1 MNAEWSILRIYSTEH
16 SLTTM
21 SPEILTQ
28 AVRLTSGLTEL
39 SFVFSIW
46 IVSLP
51 AYPEHRPQ
59 GAFSRQTRVATL
71 YAISEPIHT
80 RLLLRITLAPPILV
94 LGTSIIHLTTSIL
107 FTDSLKAVLAKSNH
121 TPDSSGN
128 VSHIEKLQPE
138 QPLGSESANKTRAE
152 YHCIRSAFEYVFT
165 QTSAASNASFL
176 LLAQYLLVANKDNSS
191 TPMWLS
197 AFGFAFFMI
206 SRMAD
211 YSMASVTQRPLFLG
225 QRGLTADTSRQVQ
238 LLIFYLVVRTMVR
251 LALGMGPLS
260 MFEKA
265 AVIENMFR
273 PGRDAWWQ
281 DFAWKLPAWLPFA
294 LSALSV
300 GLTGLSQWCWARVQR
315 RAREMG
321 E

>member
-1 MNAEWSILRIYSTEH
+1 
-16 SLTTM
+16 
-21 SPEILTQ
+21 
-28 AVRLTSGLTEL
+28 
-39 SFVFSIW
+39 
-46 IVSLP
+46 
-51 AYPEHRPQ
+51 
-59 GAFSRQTRVATL
+59 
-71 YAISEPIHT
+71 
-80 RLLLRITLAPPILV
+80 
-94 LGTSIIHLTTSIL
+94 
-107 FTDSLKAVLAKSNH
+107 
-121 TPDSSGN
+121 
-128 VSHIEKLQPE
+128 
-138 QPLGSESANKTRAE
+138 
-152 YHCIRSAFEYVFT
+152 
-165 QTSAASNASFL
+165 
-176 LLAQYLLVANKDNSS
+176 
-191 TPMWLS
+191 
-197 AFGFAFFMI
+197 
-206 SRMAD
+206 MAD

-251 LALGMGPLS
+251 LALGMGPLG

-300 GLTGLSQWCWARVQR
+300 GLTGLSQWCCARVQR